1 MSNVQRY
8 LRWWYFKNFIAYLT
22 VFILKVNAK
31 NYIIYILYFN
41 KIILYFN
48 KIIARN

>member
-8 LRWWYFKNFIAYLT
+8 LRWWYFKNFIGSLT

-31 NYIIYILYFN
+31 DYIN
-41 KIILYFN
+41 FN